1 MRHERRRELKHE
13 LSVSAV
19 ITASSC
25 LPRASSKNFLTWSCD
40 YQRAMHVCR
49 MILMGELRIF
59 RHELYLQR
67 NKLLHRT
74 ISVKSIT
81 QLSHDLVLLLWL
93 KSEKIIE

>member
-1 MRHERRRELKHE
+1 
-13 LSVSAV
+13 
-19 ITASSC
+19 
-25 LPRASSKNFLTWSCD
+25 
-40 YQRAMHVCR
+40 
-49 MILMGELRIF
+49 MGELRIF